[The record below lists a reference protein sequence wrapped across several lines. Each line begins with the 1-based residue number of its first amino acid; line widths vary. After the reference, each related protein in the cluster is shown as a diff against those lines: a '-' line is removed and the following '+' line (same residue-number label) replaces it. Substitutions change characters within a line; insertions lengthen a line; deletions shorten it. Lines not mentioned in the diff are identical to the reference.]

1 VSCELPAA
9 TCQLEIDWTLDPTE
23 AAVWRALSRR
33 LGRAFAVQ
41 VAALARE
48 VEIAPRQVQEVV
60 HRLRVQHGMPIAS
73 GAGKPAG
80 YYIPE
85 TSQEVEEFYHEQKSK
100 ALGTLAAAA
109 AVKRTS
115 LPALLGQLALE
126 TEKMLACP
134 VDPVS
139 ISGPQG
145 SEAA

>member
-1 VSCELPAA
+1 MVELE
-9 TCQLEIDWTLDPTE
+9 LDWTLDPAETRIMTLLQVRRGRE
-23 AAVWRALSRR
+23 RAIRVPDLASLSGIPARQIQ
-33 LGRAFAVQ
+33 Q
-41 VAALARE
+41 V
-48 VEIAPRQVQEVV
+48 I
-60 HRLRVQHGMPIAS
+60 HRLRVQHGQPIAS
-73 GAGKPAG
+73 AAGKPAG

-126 TEKMLACP
+126 TEKLLACP
-134 VDPVS
+134 VDQ
-139 ISGPQG
+139 ISRPGPQG